1 MPKLKCKAD
10 NCAYNYDWLCKK
22 SFIDVDGVESKTET
36 QTACMSYRNISDTK
50 RDVEFASFDGKPS
63 INTEIYCD
71 AVNCVYEKNQKCYAD
86 RVEILADNNDLNK
99 RSTHCQTFEPID

>member
-22 SFIDVDGVESKTET
+22 SFIDVDGVESKTKT
-36 QTACMSYRNISDTK
+36 QTACMSYRIISDTK
-50 RDVEFASFDGKPS
+50 KDVEFASFDGKPS

>member
-1 MPKLKCKAD
+1 MPKLKCKAE
-10 NCAYNYDWLCKK
+10 NCSYNYDWLCKK
-22 SFIDVDGVESKTET
+22 SFIDVDGINSKTKS
-36 QTACMSYRNISDTK
+36 QTACMSYRNAEDNSK
-50 RDVEFASFDGKPS
+50 DVEFAVFEGVPS

-86 RVEILADNNDLNK
+86 RVEIISDNKDKNK

>member
-1 MPKLKCKAD
+1 MPKLKCKAE

-22 SFIDVDGVESKTET
+22 SFIDVDGVESKTKM
-36 QTACMSYRNISDTK
+36 QTACMSFCNANDTSNN
-50 RDVEFASFDGKPS
+50 VEFATFEGTPS

-86 RVEILADNNDLNK
+86 RVEIISDIKDKNK

>member
-1 MPKLKCKAD
+1 MPKLKCKVE

-22 SFIDVDGVESKTET
+22 SFIDVDGVDSKSKI
-36 QTACMSYRNISDTK
+36 QTSCMSFRNADEIDSN
-50 RDVEFASFDGKPS
+50 VEFGTIEGSPA

-71 AVNCVYEKNQKCYAD
+71 AVSCVYEKNQKCYAD
-86 RVEILADNNDLNK
+86 KVEIVSDSNNKNK

>member
-1 MPKLKCKAD
+1 M
-10 NCAYNYDWLCKK
+10 
-22 SFIDVDGVESKTET
+22 SFCN
-36 QTACMSYRNISDTK
+36 ANDTSNN
-50 RDVEFASFDGKPS
+50 VEFATFEGAPS

-86 RVEILADNNDLNK
+86 RVEIISDNKDKNK

>member
-22 SFIDVDGVESKTET
+22 SFIDVDGVESKTKT

-50 RDVEFASFDGKPS
+50 KDVEFASFDGKPS